1 MSQIINN
8 KNVKNHIPST
18 SNSAHTKTFIQHGLI
33 WQKIALNLTNSLAIV
48 LDEGRDDSAGNQRL
62 RQTIERLAQ
71 STRRL
76 PHTHLQLG
84 LAEHLTDKLAEGAR
98 VLCRALQRHVPAE
111 DGAAAER
118 QLVAPAGQRL
128 PARARVHE
136 RQLRPAAAQLALL
149 ARGARAALHRE
160 LEEQRQA
167 RARAWLHVGPDKELA
182 QVAGG
187 RVVAEVA
194 VDTGK

>member
-1 MSQIINN
+1 MLRTTSKAHQIPRTQ
-8 KNVKNHIPST
+8 KFV
-18 SNSAHTKTFIQHGLI
+18 SNMVLFDKKLV
-33 WQKIALNLTNSLAIV
+33 LNLTNSLAIV
-48 LDEGRDDSAGNQRL
+48 LDEGRGDSAGNERL

-71 STRRL
+71 GIRRL
-76 PHTHLQLG
+76 PHTHPQLG
-84 LAEHLTDKLAEGAR
+84 LAEHLADELGEGAR
-98 VLCRALQRHVPAE
+98 VLCRAAQRHVPAE

-118 QLVAPAGQRL
+118 QVVAPARQRL
-128 PARARVHE
+128 PGRARVHE

-167 RARAWLHVGPDKELA
+167 RARAWLQVGPDKELG

-194 VDTGK
+194 VDTGQ